1 MYINIDKFDISNLA
15 NEETLFHVANG
26 YLGVRACFED
36 ELSKDRSYS
45 RGCYINGF
53 YDESPISYG
62 EKFHGYPDTKQ
73 SLINLPDVQSI
84 SLYIDGDNV
93 NPFNCE
99 MLAYSHQFN
108 LEQGFVRR
116 KYTLKDAK
124 GREFTINTKR
134 MASFV
139 EKHLFILEYTVES
152 HNFNGNIEIV
162 STVNGD
168 VSNFFAKDDPRL
180 ASVAEKPLIEIDAY
194 GAIDLLKLNAKA
206 KNSQLKVYVGI
217 VHEFT
222 QGLER
227 EGYSTA
233 TNALVKFKGSIEQN
247 NPITITK
254 LVLLAD
260 SYHNQNPADLI
271 DEKIKEVRANGA
283 AYYFYAQ
290 EEYLN
295 QFWNV
300 SRVIIKG
307 DENVQNA
314 LDYNLYSLL
323 ASVGRDSKFSV
334 SAKGLSGEGYEGHV
348 FWDSETYVAPFFQF
362 TQPQMAKT
370 MLSYRY
376 NILSYAKEQA
386 KLLGH
391 SKGALFP
398 WRSIEGG
405 ECSTYY
411 PAGSA
416 QYHINGDVAYSFMQ
430 YFIAT
435 KDINFMNDMGA
446 EVLLETARLWMDM
459 GHYTDKGFCLDM
471 VTGPDEYTCLVNNNF
486 YTNAGAQY
494 NLYAICHVMEILW
507 NKGLGDHLKVSTAE
521 LDEFKKAADAMYLPY
536 DDALGITCQDDSF
549 LQKKKLDLNAI
560 PKDKF
565 PLLLH
570 YHPLFLYR
578 HQVCKQADVVL
589 TYVMHKGIADEDVKA
604 KSFKYYEDITTHDSS
619 LSLCAYAIIAAQLG
633 DTEKAERYFKET
645 VDLDLN
651 NTHKNTK
658 DGIHTANMGGSYLTI
673 AKGFAGISFE
683 MDGIN
688 IAPNPI
694 QAIKDYSFN
703 FAYLGR
709 TIKFNGTIEGF
720 SIELIDGEDLSINV
734 YGESITLSKDS
745 IWEDTY
751 K

>member
-1 MYINIDKFDISNLA
+1 MFININKFDIANLP

-26 YLGVRACFED
+26 YLGIRACFED
-36 ELSKDRSYS
+36 EQSKDKSYS

-99 MLAYSHQFN
+99 MLNYSHQFN
-108 LEQGFVRR
+108 LEDGVVKRN
-116 KYTLKDAK
+116 YTLRDNK
-124 GREFTINTKR
+124 GREFTIKTKR

-139 EKHLFILEYTVES
+139 EKRLFILEYTVES
-152 HNFNGNIEIV
+152 HNFNGNIEIQ
-162 STVNGD
+162 SSVNGD

-180 ASVAEKPLIEIDAY
+180 ASVVEKPLIEIDAY
-194 GAIDLLKLNAKA
+194 GAIDLLKLSAKA
-206 KNSQLKVYVGI
+206 KHSQLKVHVGVI
-217 VHEFT
+217 HEFSPSF
-222 QGLER
+222 ER
-227 EGYSTA
+227 EGYSTP
-233 TNALVKFKGSIEQN
+233 TNALVKFRGAIEQGK
-247 NPITITK
+247 PLSITK
-254 LVLLAD
+254 LVILAD
-260 SYHNQNPADLI
+260 SYHTQNPADVL
-271 DEKIKEVRANGA
+271 DAKIKEVQANGA
-283 AYYFYAQ
+283 SYYFYAQ
-290 EEYLN
+290 NEYLE
-295 QFWNV
+295 QFWSL
-300 SRVIIKG
+300 SRVVIKG
-307 DENVQNA
+307 DDNLQNA

-362 TQPQMAKT
+362 TQPQIAKT

-376 NILSYAKEQA
+376 NILSYAKNQA

-405 ECSTYY
+405 ECSTYF

-435 KDINFMNDMGA
+435 NDIDFMNTMGA

-459 GHYTDKGFCLDM
+459 GHYTKNGFCLDM

-486 YTNAGAQY
+486 YTNAGAKY
-494 NLYAICHVMEILW
+494 NLNAIYHVINLLW
-507 NKGLGDHLKVSTAE
+507 SKGLGGHLDVTQGE

-536 DDALGITCQDDSF
+536 DEDLGITCQDDSF
-549 LQKKKLDLNAI
+549 LQKKKLDLNTI

-570 YHPLFLYR
+570 FHPLFLYR
-578 HQVCKQADVVL
+578 YQVCKQADVVL
-589 TYVMHKGIADEDVKA
+589 TYVMHKGIVDDAVKA
-604 KSFKYYEDITTHDSS
+604 KSFNYYEDITTHDSS
-619 LSLCAYAIIAAQLG
+619 LSLCAYAIVAAQLG
-633 DTEKAERYFKET
+633 DTEKAEKYFKET

-673 AKGFAGISFE
+673 VKGFAGISFE

-694 QAIKDYSFN
+694 QTIKDYSFN

-709 TIKFNGTIEGF
+709 TIKFSATTQGF
-720 SIELIDGEDLSINV
+720 SIELLSGDEISINV
-734 YGESITLSKDS
+734 YGEPINLTVAAL
-745 IWEDTY
+745 WEGEY